1 MICLRVFCLASYLDS
16 NRKQSLKSRI
26 MKQLLLTTVL
36 LLVLTSCSGRK
47 QIEKAISH
55 GNYDQ
60 AINDALRKLEN
71 NKDKKRKQDYIVMLE
86 EAYYKV
92 LEEDVKDL
100 EHLKKDGNPEQFKTI
115 YEIYLDL
122 DARQNAI
129 KRVMP
134 LKINGKTLNL
144 KFKDYT
150 SEIVNYRYKTS
161 DYLIDEGIALLDSD
175 NKYNAR
181 EAYNIFSYIESINP
195 NFEETRSL
203 MTEAHNKGTDF
214 VIVSIENQTYQIIP
228 QQLEADLL
236 NFNTYGLDKFWTQ
249 YHIDRAQDITYD
261 YAMQL
266 KLKQINISPEQVN
279 TRQEL
284 KQKTIVD
291 GWKFKTDSDG
301 NFVTDSLGQKIKI
314 DKIITVKAR
323 YFETHQFKSTHV
335 LADVVFT
342 DLRANQILDVF
353 PIDSEFI
360 FEHVYAT
367 IRGDERALDRRE
379 LDLIRVRP
387 LYFPTDAQMVYDTG
401 EDLKLR
407 LKNVINSYRL
417 RRG

>member
-1 MICLRVFCLASYLDS
+1 
-16 NRKQSLKSRI
+16 

-86 EAYYKV
+86 EAYHKV
-92 LEEDVKDL
+92 LEEDLQDL
-100 EHLKKDGNPEQFKTI
+100 QHLKKDGNPEQYKTI

-122 DARQNAI
+122 EVRQNAI

-144 KFKDYT
+144 KFKDYS
-150 SEIVNYRYKTS
+150 SEIVDYRYKTS
-161 DYLIDEGIALLDSD
+161 DYLIDQGIALLDSED
-175 NKYNAR
+175 KYKAR
-181 EAYNIFSYIESINP
+181 EAYKIFSYIERINP
-195 NFEETRSL
+195 NFEDTRTL
-203 MTEAHNKGTDF
+203 LTEAHQKGTDY
-214 VIVSIENQTYQIIP
+214 VRVAIENQTYQIIP

-236 NFNTYGLDKFWTQ
+236 NFSTYGLDQFWTV
-249 YHIDRAQDITYD
+249 YHANTASDIDYD
-261 YAMQL
+261 FDLQLQL
-266 KLKQINISPEQVN
+266 KHINVSPEQVN

-291 GWKFKTDSDG
+291 GWKFKTDREG
-301 NFVTDSLGQKIKI
+301 HFVTDSLGNKIKI
-314 DKIITVKAR
+314 DNIITVKAR

-335 LADVVFT
+335 LADLVYT
-342 DLRANQILDVF
+342 DLRSNQILDVF
-353 PIDSEFI
+353 PIDSEFV
-360 FEHVYAT
+360 FNHVYAT
-367 IRGDERALDRRE
+367 FRGDERALNRRE
-379 LDLIRVRP
+379 RDLVGVRP

-407 LKNVINSYRL
+407 LRDIINSYQI
-417 RRG
+417 RRS

>member
-1 MICLRVFCLASYLDS
+1 
-16 NRKQSLKSRI
+16 

-47 QIEKAISH
+47 QIESAISH
-55 GNYDQ
+55 GNYDL
-60 AINDALRKLEN
+60 AINEALRKLEN

-92 LEEDVKDL
+92 LDEDLHDL
-100 EHLKKDGNPEQFKTI
+100 QNLKKDGNPEQYKTI

-122 DARQNAI
+122 EARQNAI
-129 KRVMP
+129 KRVLP
-134 LKINGKTLNL
+134 LQINGKSLNL
-144 KFKDYT
+144 KFNDYT
-150 SEIVNYRYKTS
+150 SDIVDYRYKTS
-161 DYLIDEGIALLDSD
+161 EYLIDEGIALLDTE
-175 NKYNAR
+175 NKQNAR
-181 EAYNIFSYIESINP
+181 KAYDIFSYIDRINP
-195 NFEETRSL
+195 NFEETRNL
-203 MTEAHNKGTDF
+203 MTEAHQKGIDH

-236 NFNTYGLDKFWTQ
+236 NFNAYGLNKFWTE
-249 YHIDRAQDITYD
+249 YHIDAAQDITYD

-284 KQKTIVD
+284 KQRQIID
-291 GWKFKTDSDG
+291 GWEYQKDREG
-301 NFVTDSLGQKIKI
+301 NFVTDSLGNNIKI
-314 DKIITVKAR
+314 DKIIIAKAR
-323 YFETHQFKSTHV
+323 YFETHQFKSTHIV
-335 LADVVFT
+335 ADAVFT
-342 DLRANQILDVF
+342 DLRANQILEVF

-367 IRGDERALDRRE
+367 FRGDERALDKRS
-379 LDLIRVRP
+379 LDLVRVRP

-407 LKNVINSYRL
+407 LKDIINSYNM
-417 RRG
+417 RRS

>member
-1 MICLRVFCLASYLDS
+1 
-16 NRKQSLKSRI
+16 

-86 EAYYKV
+86 DAYYKV
-92 LEEDVKDL
+92 LEEDLQDL

-122 DARQNAI
+122 EARQHAI

-134 LKINGKTLNL
+134 LQINGKTLNL
-144 KFKDYT
+144 KFKNYT
-150 SEIVNYRYKTS
+150 SEIVDYRYKTS
-161 DYLIDEGIALLDSD
+161 DYLIDEGIALLDSED
-175 NKYNAR
+175 KYNAR
-181 EAYNIFSYIESINP
+181 KAYDVFSYIESINP

-203 MTEAHNKGTDF
+203 MIEAHNKGTDY
-214 VIVSIENQTYQIIP
+214 VMVSIENQTYQIIP

-236 NFNTYGLDKFWTQ
+236 NFNTYGLNKFWTE
-249 YHIDRAQDITYD
+249 YHIDAAQNINYD

-266 KLKQINISPEQVN
+266 QLKQINISPEQIN
-279 TRQEL
+279 RREEL
-284 KQKTIVD
+284 KQKNIKD
-291 GWKFKTDSDG
+291 GWTYKKDRND
-301 NFVTDSLGQKIKI
+301 NFVTDSLGNKIKI
-314 DKIITVKAR
+314 DKIINVKAR
-323 YFETHQFKSTHV
+323 YFEVSQFKSTHV
-335 LADVVFT
+335 LADVVYS
-342 DLRANQILDVF
+342 DLRTNQILDVF

-360 FEHVYAT
+360 FEHIYAT
-367 IRGDERALDRRE
+367 FRGDERALNRNEYR
-379 LDLIRVRP
+379 LTKNRA

-407 LKNVINSYRL
+407 LKDIINSYSM
-417 RRG
+417 RRS